1 MLGSVITA
9 MVTPFRADGAVD
21 FERFRELATY
31 LVENGSDGLVVC
43 GTTGESPTLSD
54 AEKLDLFRVAVDE
67 VGGRATVIAGTGT
80 YDTGH
85 SAALTKEATKL
96 GVDAILVVTPY
107 YNKPP
112 QRAIVRHFEEIAG
125 ATHLPVVAYNIPGRV
140 VINIESETIARLA
153 EIENVVAVKQAHDDR
168 EQARFIAEETRLDLY
183 SGDDPNTFAFLE
195 LGGVG
200 VVSVTAHLWGP
211 QIAEM
216 IRRPPR
222 RRRRG
227 RAGAARGAAAG
238 LRPPADPDEPDP
250 DQGGAQPH
258 GPRGRRTPAADG
270 RAGRER
276 ARADPLLS
284 RAVGASRSRVGVAA
298 LDSAPM
304 GECRIIPLGGLGE
317 VGKNMTVYEA
327 DGAIVVVDA
336 GLAFPRDEHLGVD
349 LVLPDFSYLRD
360 REQMVRA
367 VVLTHGHEDH
377 VGALPYLMREVR
389 VPLVLATRLTLAL
402 VKSKLDE
409 HGLLRSAELREL
421 APGDEPVE
429 LGPFRLEFIRMAHS
443 IPDAAA
449 VMLETPGGR
458 CVHTGDYKLDHTPVD
473 GQRTDVGRLAEIGS
487 RGVDL
492 LLGDSTNAERAG
504 VTESERVVGEA
515 FRQIFPSREGRILVS
530 SFASNVHRMQQAAD
544 VGVDCGRKVAFVG
557 RSMRKNAN
565 IARSLG
571 YMDVP
576 EEAILRPHELAEL
589 PRGEQLILCT
599 GSQGEPMSAMTRIAY
614 NDHPAVSVEA
624 GDTVII
630 SAKPIPGNELRVHD
644 AINRLAKMGAEVLHE
659 DNAPVHVSGH
669 GKAEELRTMI
679 GLLRPK
685 AVMPVHGEFRML
697 AAHAQLA
704 REGGVPDDRIVMAEN
719 GSVVEL
725 RDGVTRIVGEVEAGM
740 TFVDG
745 LGVGDVH
752 DVALRDRR
760 KLSEDGILIVVATLA
775 AQDGGGLTAPPE
787 LIARGFGEGA
797 EPLLEELREEANR
810 VLRELLADD
819 VTEIK
824 LLQEHLH
831 DALGGIV
838 YDRTRRRPMVLPV
851 IVEV

>member
-1 MLGSVITA
+1 M
-9 MVTPFRADGAVD
+9 GA
-21 FERFRELATY
+21 
-31 LVENGSDGLVVC
+31 
-43 GTTGESPTLSD
+43 
-54 AEKLDLFRVAVDE
+54 
-67 VGGRATVIAGTGT
+67 
-80 YDTGH
+80 
-85 SAALTKEATKL
+85 
-96 GVDAILVVTPY
+96 
-107 YNKPP
+107 
-112 QRAIVRHFEEIAG
+112 
-125 ATHLPVVAYNIPGRV
+125 
-140 VINIESETIARLA
+140 
-153 EIENVVAVKQAHDDR
+153 
-168 EQARFIAEETRLDLY
+168 
-183 SGDDPNTFAFLE
+183 
-195 LGGVG
+195 
-200 VVSVTAHLWGP
+200 
-211 QIAEM
+211 
-216 IRRPPR
+216 
-222 RRRRG
+222 
-227 RAGAARGAAAG
+227 
-238 LRPPADPDEPDP
+238 
-250 DQGGAQPH
+250 
-258 GPRGRRTPAADG
+258 
-270 RAGRER
+270 
-276 ARADPLLS
+276 
-284 RAVGASRSRVGVAA
+284 
-298 LDSAPM
+298 
-304 GECRIIPLGGLGE
+304 CRIVPLGGLGE

-349 LVLPDFSYLRD
+349 LVLPDFSYLRE
-360 REQMVRA
+360 REEMVRA

-377 VGALPYLMREVR
+377 VGSLPYLMREVR
-389 VPLVLATRLTLAL
+389 LPLVLATRLTLAL

-409 HGLLRSAELREL
+409 HGLLRAAELQEL
-421 APGDEPVE
+421 APGDDPVQ
-429 LGPFRLEFIRMAHS
+429 LGPFRLELVRMAHS

-449 VMLETPGGR
+449 VVLETPGGR

-492 LLGDSTNAERAG
+492 LLGDSTNAERPG

-515 FRQIFPSREGRILVS
+515 FRQIFPRREGRILVS

-565 IARSLG
+565 IARTLG

-576 EEAILRPHELAEL
+576 EDAILRPHELAEL
-589 PRGEQLILCT
+589 PRDEQLILCT

-614 NDHPAVSVEA
+614 NDHPAVQVEA

-669 GKAEELRTMI
+669 GRAEELRTII

-704 REGGVPDDRIVMAEN
+704 REGGVPEERIVLAEN

-725 RDGVTRIVGEVEAGM
+725 RDGVARIVDEVEAGV

-760 KLSEDGILIVVATLA
+760 KLAEDGVLIVVATLA

-787 LIARGFGEGA
+787 LIVRGFGEGA
-797 EPLLEELREEANR
+797 EPLLDELREEADR

-831 DALGGIV
+831 DALGGVV